1 MLHGVSPL
9 GYTHVCI
16 WHRGSGHNGML
27 LFASV
32 PVLNKFKRR
41 KFLKTK
47 NLLTGETE
55 ADPEMI
61 KVCVLMDVLAST
73 LWLTEY

>member
-1 MLHGVSPL
+1 MYISYILFICENMIYDHL
-9 GYTHVCI
+9 CVCV
-16 WHRGSGHNGML
+16 NL
-27 LFASV
+27 YLFTLS
-32 PVLNKFKRR
+32 VLNKFKRR

-61 KVCVLMDVLAST
+61 KVDIFLFYSFLFCT
-73 LWLTEY
+73 L

>member
-1 MLHGVSPL
+1 M
-9 GYTHVCI
+9 I
-16 WHRGSGHNGML
+16 
-27 LFASV
+27 LFASA

-61 KVCVLMDVLAST
+61 KVCVLMEILAET
-73 LWLTEY
+73 

>member
-1 MLHGVSPL
+1 MCEPLPVSSL
-9 GYTHVCI
+9 
-16 WHRGSGHNGML
+16 
-27 LFASV
+27 
-32 PVLNKFKRR
+32 VLNKFKRR

-61 KVCVLMDVLAST
+61 KVSHILIQVDFFLPSYIINFA
-73 LWLTEY
+73 

>member
-1 MLHGVSPL
+1 MTVSCGNIYIFPFL
-9 GYTHVCI
+9 
-16 WHRGSGHNGML
+16 
-27 LFASV
+27 
-32 PVLNKFKRR
+32 VLNKFKRR

-61 KVCVLMDVLAST
+61 KVRFLVLFFFIIRSFHKLKTRHRPV
-73 LWLTEY
+73 